1 MQARMKLFPRV
12 LQSCVFGGLRTT
24 PIRSCRMKATM
35 AADTLR
41 MPGFSMA
48 NTVRMESLA
57 HSLTAEE
64 EGPDFDFSRHVNLSA
79 LDLAGIRVHKLSEM
93 GYKVAP
99 GEIDFG
105 YSEPFRLL
113 SEEGLRLYRE
123 ALLSKPVLQNCYY
136 SCHMVPLTIRNMAA
150 HNKFIRQMS
159 TSEAMLLACS
169 NMVGCDLVWHPFK
182 VEHMMTNIQMKGKE
196 ATKVFDWHND
206 SNSFVLLVNLS
217 EIPED
222 GRGGGTLMQD
232 ATGAAHEVRA
242 PGPGWAYVMQGK
254 RVLHAANASE
264 NWTRIVSVISFC
276 SKDTLAVESLEE
288 DTVDLRLARNYTDH
302 ALLDKE
308 YAAYRLSR
316 SMEKLCFLRDRFL
329 DEQMN
334 DFSSLVRREELVRHL
349 EHLTRNLQITSSS
362 LQMLTDWGQPRPRP
376 LPVDE
381 VPLTEIASACNLR
394 KHRQLHGF

>member
-1 MQARMKLFPRV
+1 MKQFPRA
-12 LQSCVFGGLRTT
+12 LRSSALGGLRRM
-24 PIRSCRMKATM
+24 PICNCRMNSTM
-35 AADTLR
+35 GADTVR
-41 MPGFSMA
+41 MPGFPMA
-48 NTVRMESLA
+48 DNVRMESLA
-57 HSLTAEE
+57 RTPTACE
-64 EGPDFDFSRHVNLSA
+64 EGPDFDFSRHVHLSA
-79 LDLAGIRVHKLSEM
+79 LDLDGIRVRKLSEM

-123 ALLSKPVLQNCYY
+123 AILSKPVLENCYY
-136 SCHMVPLTIRNMAA
+136 SCPMVPLTIRNMAA

-169 NMVGCDLVWHPFK
+169 SMVGCDLAWHPFR

-196 ATKVFDWHND
+196 AAKVFDWHHD

-222 GRGGGTLMQD
+222 GRGGGTLMQE
-232 ATGAAHEVRA
+232 ASGAAHEVRA
-242 PGPGWAYVMQGK
+242 PGPGWAYIMQGK

-276 SKDTLAVESLEE
+276 SKDTLAAESLEE
-288 DTVDLRLARNYTDH
+288 DTVDLHLARNYTDH
-302 ALLDKE
+302 AVLDKE

-329 DEQMN
+329 DEEAN
-334 DFSSLVRREELVRHL
+334 NFSSLVRREDFVRHL
-349 EHLTRNLQITSSS
+349 EHLIRNLQITSSS

-381 VPLTEIASACNLR
+381 VPVTEIASAYNFC
-394 KHRQLHGF
+394 KHGC

>member
-1 MQARMKLFPRV
+1 MKQFPRALRSSV
-12 LQSCVFGGLRTT
+12 LGGLRPV
-24 PIRSCRMKATM
+24 PIRSCRVKATM
-35 AADTLR
+35 AADTVR
-41 MPGFSMA
+41 MPGFPMA
-48 NTVRMESLA
+48 DTVRMESLA
-57 HSLTAEE
+57 HTPAARE

-79 LDLAGIRVHKLSEM
+79 LDLDGIRVRKLSEL
-93 GYKVAP
+93 GYKVSP

-123 ALLSKPVLQNCYY
+123 AILSKPVLENCYY
-136 SCHMVPLTIRNMAA
+136 SCPMVPLTIRNMAA

-169 NMVGCDLVWHPFK
+169 SMVGCDLAWHPFR

-196 ATKVFDWHND
+196 ATKVFDWHHD

-222 GRGGGTLMQD
+222 GRRGGTLMQD
-232 ATGAAHEVRA
+232 AAGNAHEVRA
-242 PGPGWAYVMQGK
+242 PGPGWAYIMQGK
-254 RVLHAANASE
+254 RVLHAADASE

-276 SKDTLAVESLEE
+276 SKATLAAESLEE
-288 DTVDLRLARNYTDH
+288 DTVDLHLARNYTDH

-316 SMEKLCFLRDRFL
+316 SMDKLSFLRDRFL
-329 DEQMN
+329 DEEAN
-334 DFSSLVRREELVRHL
+334 DFSSLARRKDLVRHL
-349 EHLTRNLQITSSS
+349 EHLIRNLQITSSS
-362 LQMLTDWGQPRPRP
+362 LQMLTDWEQPRPRP

-381 VPLTEIASACNLR
+381 VPVT
-394 KHRQLHGF
+394 